1 MAVAMRYLVSSI
13 DPVTLAIFRTGAG
26 VLCLLPAALLT
37 PGPRF
42 ARRDLLPI
50 ALLGVM
56 FFALF
61 GPGFATALKYT
72 TATRAATVMAL
83 APIVT
88 LLAAAAL
95 GRESLTRNKL
105 LGALLSIAGVA
116 VVVSEPASS
125 NAAKE
130 SLRGDAIVLGLVC
143 LIALFNTLSRPFLQR
158 YPPVRV
164 TTCFMACG
172 WVAMFSVSLAA
183 DWIEPFPEL
192 SAFQWLVLLYLG
204 TVVSAVPSFLYHW
217 ALGRIEAGQV
227 TVTLGL
233 NPISAAFFGV
243 LLLSEPLAW
252 QLLAGLVL
260 VLAGIYL
267 SARPLAKKPSRP

>member
-1 MAVAMRYLVSSI
+1 MAVAMRYMVAFI
-13 DPVTLAIFRTGAG
+13 DPVTLALIRTGAG
-26 VLCLLPAALLT
+26 VLCLLPAALLA

-42 ARRDLLPI
+42 ERRDLLPV

-72 TATRAATVMAL
+72 TATRAATELAL
-83 APIVT
+83 APAAT
-88 LLAAAAL
+88 LLAASAL
-95 GRESLTRNKL
+95 GREPLTRNKL
-105 LGALLSIAGVA
+105 LGALLSFAGVA
-116 VVVSEPASS
+116 VVVSESTSA
-125 NAAKE
+125 NAVQE
-130 SLRGDAIVLGLVC
+130 TLRGDAIVLGLVC

-172 WVAMFSVSLAA
+172 WLAMFSVSLAA
-183 DWIEPFPEL
+183 DWVEPVPEL
-192 SAFQWLVLLYLG
+192 SALQWLVLTYLCI
-204 TVVSAVPSFLYHW
+204 VVSAVPSFLYHW
-217 ALGRIEAGQV
+217 ALGRAEAGQV

-233 NPISAAFFGV
+233 NPVSAAFFGV

-252 QLLAGLVL
+252 QLPAGLVL
-260 VLAGIYL
+260 VLGGIYL
-267 SARPLAKKPSRP
+267 SARPLAKQTT

>member
-1 MAVAMRYLVSSI
+1 MAVAMRYLVTSI
-13 DPVTLAIFRTGAG
+13 DPVTLALIRTGAG
-26 VLCLLPAALLT
+26 VLCLLPPALLA

-61 GPGFATALKYT
+61 SPGFATALKYT
-72 TATRAATVMAL
+72 TATRAATEMAL
-83 APIVT
+83 APIAT
-88 LLAAAAL
+88 LLTAAAF
-95 GRESLTRNKL
+95 GREPLTRNKL
-105 LGALLSIAGVA
+105 FGALLSFAGVA
-116 VVVSEPASS
+116 VVVGESVSS
-125 NAAKE
+125 NPAQE
-130 SLRGDAIVLGLVC
+130 TLRGDAIVLGLVC

-172 WVAMFSVSLAA
+172 WLAMFSVALAA
-183 DWIEPFPEL
+183 DWIEPFPQL
-192 SAFQWLVLLYLG
+192 SALQWLVLIYLC

-217 ALGRIEAGQV
+217 ALGKIEAGQV

-233 NPISAAFFGV
+233 NPVSAAFFGV

-267 SARPLAKKPSRP
+267 SARPLAK